1 MVGPFPPCAGK
12 GFSMPAQPLF
22 HVPALVCFKKD
33 KILFPADSQSG
44 FIVKLIVKHLFGEC
58 YKLKEAY

>member
-1 MVGPFPPCAGK
+1 
-12 GFSMPAQPLF
+12 MPAQPLF